1 MTKYAQLEKVKND
14 INQDVIR
21 EVIATGK
28 KICRIYYKVIHGV
41 LVMVSIDRVVKPEID
56 KTKEIIKQLMKD
68 SKRKYNFNDEF
79 IFTYS
84 IPMLTEAV

>member
-1 MTKYAQLEKVKND
+1 MTKYAQLEKVKD
-14 INQDVIR
+14 QINHDVIK

-41 LVMVSIDRVVKPEID
+41 LVMVSIDRVIKPEID
-56 KTKEIIKQLMKD
+56 KTVEIIKQLRKD
-68 SKRKYNFNDEF
+68 RKEKYKFNDSL

-84 IPMLTEAV
+84 IPKLTEVV